1 MTLLDFLK
9 KKHQQKVKEKERFE
23 VLNSFKN
30 RRQSQWE
37 NPFVRLEELS
47 HHTKETAKEN
57 KFFKK
62 LDRSSAKIK
71 KSQRLITQRKATT
84 FLASQSASSHALM
97 TFNNIK
103 NIKRWNE
110 KTIIQKLREISKRK

>member
-23 VLNSFKN
+23 MLHSFKS

-37 NPFVRLEELS
+37 NPFVRLEVLS
-47 HHTKETAKEN
+47 HHTKETAKQN
-57 KFFKK
+57 DLFKE
-62 LDRSSAKIK
+62 LDSAAAKIK
-71 KSQRLITQRKATT
+71 KQQRVI
-84 FLASQSASSHALM
+84 
-97 TFNNIK
+97 TFNSIK
-103 NIKRWNE
+103 NIKRWDE